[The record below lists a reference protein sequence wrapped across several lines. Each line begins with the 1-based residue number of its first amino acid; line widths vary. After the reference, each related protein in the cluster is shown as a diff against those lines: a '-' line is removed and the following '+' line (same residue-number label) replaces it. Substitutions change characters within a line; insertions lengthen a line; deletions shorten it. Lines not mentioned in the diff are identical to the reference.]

1 MPDSFKVSGH
11 AFIQKLFSYEY
22 IINPYYVCM
31 HIVICYL
38 SAKMHLKYYLDLQE
52 VQTPTH
58 HKKITQINYRK
69 GYFLIFFSI
78 SVRPYPTL
86 EKTPYFFLLCKVGR
100 RFFFNSLPVYLSHG
114 PEPFFLKGA
123 GGQMGSFFSEE
134 IPQLHERV
142 KGRHR
147 YHLPKSSL
155 PCSNKYFEEGFLQSG
170 L

>member
-1 MPDSFKVSGH
+1 MPDSFKVRGH

-38 SAKMHLKYYLDLQE
+38 SAKMHLKYYLNLQE

-58 HKKITQINYRK
+58 HKKIPQINYRK

-100 RFFFNSLPVYLSHG
+100 RFFFQFSPCLSFPRPRTLLLERGRG
-114 PEPFFLKGA
+114 PNGFFFFL
-123 GGQMGSFFSEE
+123 